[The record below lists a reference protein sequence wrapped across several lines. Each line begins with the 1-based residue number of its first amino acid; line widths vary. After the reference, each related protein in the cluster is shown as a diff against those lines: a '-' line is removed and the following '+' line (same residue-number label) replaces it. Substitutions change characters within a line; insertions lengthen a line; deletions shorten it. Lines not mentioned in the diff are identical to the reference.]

1 MSKTLLVL
9 AAGIG
14 SRYGGLKQMDP
25 VGPSGEFILDYSVYD
40 ALRAGFDR
48 VVFVIR
54 REIETDFKTIIGARL
69 EGRVAIDYALQDLHD
84 LPEGFAPP
92 ADRRKP
98 WGTGHATLAAAGV
111 VQTPF
116 AVINAD
122 DFYGADSYR
131 RLAAFLDDTAAA
143 ATRYAMVGFVLRN
156 TLSPH
161 GRVARGVCTVSPE
174 GLLTGVEE
182 LTQIVK
188 TPEGARSEKGPL
200 GGSETVSM
208 NCWGFKPSFF
218 EHLRAEFRL
227 FLKAHGADPKAEFF
241 VPTVVN
247 TLIQRGQATCQVLP
261 TDSPWVG
268 VTYPEEKADVVAVIR
283 DLVAR
288 GDYPPALWG
297 MAPA

>member
-1 MSKTLLVL
+1 MDKTLLVL

-25 VGPSGEFILDYSVYD
+25 VGPSGEFILDYSVFD
-40 ALRAGFDR
+40 AIRAGFNK

-54 REIETDFKTIIGARL
+54 RDIAADFRRIIGSRL
-69 EGRVAIDYALQDLHD
+69 EGRVAIDYALQELTD
-84 LPEGFAPP
+84 LPAGQAVPEG
-92 ADRRKP
+92 RKKP

-111 VQTPF
+111 VKTPF

-122 DFYGADSYR
+122 DFYGAESYR
-131 RLAAFLDDTAAA
+131 RLATFLDDTARDAA
-143 ATRYAMVGFVLRN
+143 RYAMVGFVLRN

-161 GRVARGVCTVSPE
+161 GRVARGLCTASAE
-174 GLLTGVEE
+174 GLLTSVEE

-188 TPEGARSEKGPL
+188 TPEGVRCEKGAL
-200 GGSETVSM
+200 TGDEIVSM

-218 EHLRAEFRL
+218 SHLRREFVTFL
-227 FLKAHGADPKAEFF
+227 ATQGADLKAEYF

-247 TLIQRGQATCQVLP
+247 TLIQRHEATCQVLE
-261 TDSPWVG
+261 TRSRWVG

-283 DLVAR
+283 SLIAR
-288 GDYPPALWG
+288 GDYPEALWG
-297 MAPA
+297 L

>member
-1 MSKTLLVL
+1 MDKTLLVL

-25 VGPSGEFILDYSVYD
+25 VGPAGEFILDYSVFD
-40 ALRAGFDR
+40 AIRAGFTK

-54 REIETDFKTIIGARL
+54 QDIEEDFKRIIGARL
-69 EGRVAIDYALQDLHD
+69 EGRVEVDYALQSLAD
-84 LPEGFAPP
+84 LPAGHAVPEA
-92 ADRRKP
+92 RRKP

-111 VQTPF
+111 VNTPF

-122 DFYGADSYR
+122 DFYGAESYR
-131 RLAAFLDDTAAA
+131 RLGAFLDGTAAEA
-143 ATRYAMVGFVLRN
+143 SQYAMVGFVLRN

-161 GRVARGVCTVSPE
+161 GRVARGLCTASAA
-174 GLLTGVEE
+174 GLLTSVEE

-188 TPEGARSEKGPL
+188 TPEGVRCEKGAL
-200 GGSETVSM
+200 TGDEIVSM

-218 EHLRAEFRL
+218 AHLRREFVG
-227 FLKAHGADPKAEFF
+227 FLKAQGDDPKAEYF

-247 TLIQRGQATCQVLP
+247 TLIQRGEASCRVLE
-261 TDSPWVG
+261 TGSRWVG

-283 DLVAR
+283 SLVAR
-288 GDYPPALWG
+288 GEYPAALWQ
-297 MAPA
+297 